1 MVLCLSVHKSDL
13 SKRART
19 ARVCYIV
26 RAPALL
32 DGKPVRRMSNW
43 GRSPRGGAREV
54 TVEACNAWRETIEQE
69 KEHRRRSQAR
79 LGMRRSPRTTAP
91 SPRTTAP
98 ETGAMR
104 PTPPRPFAQQFASP
118 RSTAKEVATIMV
130 MQPGRPPLGIPTSSD
145 APNKANDRQKVILDY
160 GSERGGRQILPPG
173 GALEDL
179 RQGRQRIRELKAQ
192 VNQEKE
198 ARRQAESRLQWQEE
212 FNGDDDC
219 TIDAL
224 MRKYAVPKRLLP
236 DLSRTTELPGPPMPS
251 PRIATLSDPSAT
263 AALQSP
269 RTQQPVAGFSWR
281 LGGL

>member
-1 MVLCLSVHKSDL
+1 
-13 SKRART
+13 
-19 ARVCYIV
+19 
-26 RAPALL
+26 
-32 DGKPVRRMSNW
+32 MSNW

-79 LGMRRSPRTTAP
+79 LGMRRSPRTSAGGA

-118 RSTAKEVATIMV
+118 RSTAKEAATV
-130 MQPGRPPLGIPTSSD
+130 LVKQPGRPPLGIPTSSD
-145 APNKANDRQKVILDY
+145 APKKANDRQKVMLDY
-160 GSERGGRQILPPG
+160 GSERGGHQIFPPG

-192 VNQEKE
+192 VSEEKE

-212 FNGDDDC
+212 FNSDPDC

-236 DLSRTTELPGPPMPS
+236 DLSRTAELPGPPMPS
-251 PRIATLSDPSAT
+251 PRIATLSDLSAT
-263 AALQSP
+263 AALHLQSHVPSP
-269 RTQQPVAGFSWR
+269 RTPVAGFSWR
-281 LGGL
+281 YGGL